1 MSILRIQQ
9 GYLNLKLNII
19 RALLIYQLVC
29 LNLKLNIF

>member
-19 RALLIYQLVC
+19 WALLIYQLVC
-29 LNLKLNIF
+29 LNVKLNIF